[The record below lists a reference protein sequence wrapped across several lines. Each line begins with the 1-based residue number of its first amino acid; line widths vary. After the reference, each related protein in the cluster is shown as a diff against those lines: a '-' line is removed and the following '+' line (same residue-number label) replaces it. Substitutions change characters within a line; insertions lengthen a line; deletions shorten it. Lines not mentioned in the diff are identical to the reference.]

1 MKKALVVFFL
11 AIGSVQAQD
20 VQIAVKHRVANQN
33 VQGGLCLFSSLETVA
48 NYMAINSLVGLTDD
62 TAKKKD
68 VEATFDKV
76 AEVLGKRGVTFFEQ
90 KDGNKDTTVMESWL
104 AKKVPVIAVIKNWD
118 GKGYHAI
125 VVVGYD
131 KKVQDWT
138 DARNRPFR
146 DQVVHFIDT
155 NQPERNLSIN
165 FSAFKTH
172 WTGRLW
178 VLSPPH
184 LPKIGQLHPLSLP
197 HVGVPLGVN
206 KDFVYPSNQ
215 DLKDGVLRPSDRLSG
230 YIGLPATYD
239 YYREYN
245 ARK

>member
-1 MKKALVVFFL
+1 MRTALLVFFL
-11 AIGSVQAQD
+11 AVSSVQAQ
-20 VQIAVKHRVANQN
+20 VINIATNDRVANRD

-48 NYMAINSLVGLTDD
+48 NHLVLNSLRGLTAD
-62 TAKKKD
+62 TAKKPD

-76 AEVLGKRGVTFFEQ
+76 AEVLGERGLTFFEQ
-90 KDGNKDTTVMESWL
+90 KDGNKDTKVMESWL
-104 AKKVPVIAVIKNWD
+104 AKSVPVIAVIKNWN

-138 DARNRPFR
+138 DANNRPFR
-146 DQVVHFIDT
+146 DQIIHFIDT
-155 NQPERNLSIN
+155 NTPQRNFSIN
-165 FSAFKTH
+165 FSAFQKH

-178 VLSPPH
+178 VLAPPQ
-184 LPKIGQLHPLSLP
+184 LPKVGHVHPLSLP

-206 KDFVYPSNQ
+206 ENFVYPSNQ
-215 DLKDGVLRPSDRLSG
+215 DLKDGVLRPSDRLAG
-230 YIGLPATYD
+230 YIGLPASYD